1 MALDVLGVHL
11 PTINQYNMDGPFY
24 FGLSSYRQCV
34 TQFLVLCFD
43 VDFGIDSPYFESSD
57 GMGDSPS
64 KRCVSNDMCSEK
76 DAMAKR
82 RHEDKW
88 RTLGQ

>member
-1 MALDVLGVHL
+1 MVLDVLCVCL
-11 PTINQYNMDGPFY
+11 PTTNQYNMDGPFY

-34 TQFLVLCFD
+34 TQFLVLWFE

-64 KRCVSNDMCSEK
+64 KRCVSKHMCSEK

>member
-64 KRCVSNDMCSEK
+64 KRCVSKHMCSEK